1 MYHPLRIFLVGK
13 YNYLVQEMGGL
24 MYCPPKKMEVLK
36 IRFDVKEFGIA
47 PNSLPIKI
55 FLLISPTFWGQYI
68 IGADYL
74 TF

>member
-1 MYHPLRIFLVGK
+1 
-13 YNYLVQEMGGL
+13 
-24 MYCPPKKMEVLK
+24 MEGFK

-47 PNSLPIKI
+47 PDSLPIKI

-68 IGADYL
+68 MGADYL